1 MDHPS
6 RRLEGKVALIT
17 GGASGMGLSSARRF
31 LDEGALVT
39 ITDRNESAGEKA
51 ARELGDR
58 CRFAHHDVT
67 DEPGWD
73 TVIDACVQ
81 HQGALDVLVNCAG
94 VFRKGNIEE
103 TTLAEWRDIVS
114 VNLEGTF
121 LGCRASIK
129 VMKKNGGSIV
139 NLSSV
144 SGIQGDADYAAYDAS
159 KGGVRLLTKSI
170 AVYCAREGYRIRCNS
185 VHPGGID
192 TPMVRNLI
200 DSQADPAAEEKIW
213 NAGMRMGRMGRPEE
227 VSALILFLASDE
239 AGYINGAE
247 FVIDGGDTAGG
258 NLDAPILR

>member
-1 MDHPS
+1 M
-6 RRLEGKVALIT
+6 
-17 GGASGMGLSSARRF
+17 
-31 LDEGALVT
+31 
-39 ITDRNESAGEKA
+39 
-51 ARELGDR
+51 
-58 CRFAHHDVT
+58 
-67 DEPGWD
+67 
-73 TVIDACVQ
+73 
-81 HQGALDVLVNCAG
+81 LVNCAG

-200 DSQADPAAEEKIW
+200 DSQADPAAKKKS
-213 NAGMRMGRMGRPEE
+213 GMRVCVWVAWVDPRK
-227 VSALILFLASDE
+227 LILFLASDE

-258 NLDAPILR
+258 NLDAPMLR